1 MKRLIY
7 LAVIMAVVL
16 SFIAACGPTPTPQVI
31 KETVVVEKE
40 VPVEVTKVVEVEVT
54 KVVEVTPAP
63 ADYGKVTFISTQC
76 VPVEEAE
83 KMRGVILADFPGQVE
98 FVPADYAT
106 FEDTVLAEVKA
117 GKGTIDV
124 IGALHGQYPTLLAA
138 DALQDVSPLLDEVK
152 DRGIPEAYME
162 LGKLGTDTQY
172 FIPWMQATYIVAANK
187 QALDYL
193 PAGADP
199 ESLTWEQY
207 RDWAKNIYEATGE
220 KKVGFPVNGL
230 LHRFLEGYIY
240 PSYTGGMVTTFKSS
254 EAVEMW
260 EFVKDLWQ
268 YIHPESMSYEFMQE
282 PLMSE
287 EVWVAWDHTARLIN
301 AFKERPDDFVAL
313 PSPSGPKG
321 LGFMPVIVGLA
332 MPVTAPNPEGGKA
345 LIEYM
350 TRPETQITTLREVG
364 FFPAIKVDFPGYVA
378 PGIRAQ
384 GEAVTK
390 QAAAAN
396 AIPAMLPVG
405 LGPRSGEIN
414 KIYRD
419 AFTRIVIND
428 EDIET
433 VLASEA
439 ETLQT
444 LLDET
449 GAPCWPPD
457 PPSTGTCQV
466 K

>member
-1 MKRLIY
+1 MKKYASLLMLGAI
-7 LAVIMAVVL
+7 VIGL
-16 SFIAACGPTPTPQVI
+16 LAACAPQTVTVTVEVPV
-31 KETVVVEKE
+31 KETVEVPVERTVE
-40 VPVEVTKVVEVEVT
+40 VPVEVTP
-54 KVVEVTPAP
+54 TPV
-63 ADYGKVTFISTQC
+63 DYGKVTFISTQC

-124 IGALHGQYPTLLAA
+124 IGALHGQFPTLLAA
-138 DALQDVSPLLDEVK
+138 GALQDVSPLLDEVK

-240 PSYTGGMVTTFKSS
+240 PSYTGGMVTTFKSP

-260 EFVKDLWQ
+260 KFVKDLWQ
-268 YIHPESMSYEFMQE
+268 YVHPESMSYEFMQE

-301 AFKERPDDFVAL
+301 AFKERPDDFLAL

-364 FFPAIKVDFPGYVA
+364 FFPAIQVDFPGYVA

-390 QAAAAN
+390 QAAASN

-433 VLASEA
+433 VLEEEA
-439 ETLQT
+439 ANLQT
-444 LLDET
+444 LLNET

-457 PPSTGTCQV
+457 PPSEGPCQV

>member
-1 MKRLIY
+1 MKKYASLLMLGAI
-7 LAVIMAVVL
+7 LAGL
-16 SFIAACGPTPTPQVI
+16 LAACAPQTVTVTVEVPV
-31 KETVVVEKE
+31 KETVEVPVERTVE
-40 VPVEVTKVVEVEVT
+40 VPVEVTP
-54 KVVEVTPAP
+54 TPV
-63 ADYGKVTFISTQC
+63 DYGKVTFISTQC

-124 IGALHGQYPTLLAA
+124 IGALHGQFPTLLAA

-187 QALDYL
+187 QALEYL

-240 PSYTGGMVTTFKSS
+240 PSYTGGMVTTFKSP

-260 EFVKDLWQ
+260 KFVKDLWQ
-268 YIHPESMSYEFMQE
+268 YVHPESMSYEFMQE

-313 PSPSGPKG
+313 PAPSGPKG
-321 LGFMPVIVGLA
+321 KGFMPVVVGLA
-332 MPVTAPNPEGGKA
+332 MPVTAPNQKGGEA
-345 LIEYM
+345 LIEYL
-350 TRPETQITTLREVG
+350 TRPEVQITTLREVG
-364 FFPAIKVDFPGYVA
+364 FFPMIKVEYPGYVA
-378 PGIRAQ
+378 KGIRLQ
-384 GEAVTK
+384 GEAVSK
-390 QAAAAN
+390 QAAAPD

-419 AFTRIVIND
+419 AFTRIVID
-428 EDIET
+428 GEDIET
-433 VLASEA
+433 VLVEEA
-439 ETLQT
+439 EKLQT
-444 LLDET
+444 LLNET

-457 PPSTGTCQV
+457 PPSKGACQV

>member
-1 MKRLIY
+1 MKRLVTLLVVVAV
-7 LAVIMAVVL
+7 LA
-16 SFIAACGPTPTPQVI
+16 SFVGGCAAPTPEVI
-31 KETVVVEKE
+31 EKEVVVEKE
-40 VPVEVTKVVEVEVT
+40 VPVTVVVEKEVVVEV
-54 KVVEVTPAP
+54 PAK
-63 ADYGKVTFISTQC
+63 AVDYGKVAFISTQC

-83 KMRGVILADFPGQVE
+83 KMRGVILADFSGQPE
-98 FVPADYAT
+98 FIPADYAT

-117 GKGTIDV
+117 GKGKIDV
-124 IGALHGQYPTLLAA
+124 IGALHGQFPTLLAA
-138 DALQDVSPLLDEVK
+138 GALQDLTPLVDKVK
-152 DRGIPEAYME
+152 GRGIPEAYME
-162 LGKLGTDTQY
+162 LGKLGTDKQY
-172 FIPWMQATYIVAANK
+172 FIPWMQATYIAAANK
-187 QALDYL
+187 KALDYL

-199 ESLTWEQY
+199 NALTWEQY

-220 KKVGFPVNGL
+220 KKVGFPINGL

-240 PSYTGGMVTTFKSS
+240 PSYTGGMVTTFRSA

-260 EFVKDLWQ
+260 EFVKDMWE
-268 YIHPESMSYEFMQE
+268 YVHPESMSYEFMQE

-321 LGFMPVIVGLA
+321 LGFMPVVVGLA
-332 MPVTAPNPEGGKA
+332 MPVTAPNQEGGEA
-345 LIEYM
+345 LIEYL

-364 FFPAIKVDFPGYVA
+364 FFPVIDVEYPSTIA

-384 GEAVTK
+384 GEAVSK

-414 KIYRD
+414 KIFRD
-419 AFTRIVIND
+419 AFTRIVING
-428 EDIET
+428 EDIKT
-433 VLASEA
+433 VLESE
-439 ETLQT
+439 TTSLQA

-457 PPSTGTCQV
+457 PPSEGACKV

>member
-1 MKRLIY
+1 MRKILY
-7 LAVIMAVVL
+7 LFIVL
-16 SFIAACGPTPTPQVI
+16 ALLLSACAPAATPTPAPTPKVI
-31 KETVVVEKE
+31 TKRETV
-40 VPVEVTKVVEVEVT
+40 
-54 KVVEVTPAP
+54 VVEVTPAP
-63 ADYGKVTFISTQC
+63 VDYGKVAFISTQC

-83 KMRGVILADFPGQVE
+83 KMRGVILADFPGQPE
-98 FVPADYAT
+98 FIPADYAT

-117 GKGTIDV
+117 GKGSIDV
-124 IGALHGQYPTLLAA
+124 IGALHGQFPTLLAA
-138 DALQDVSPLLDEVK
+138 GALQDISHLVDKVK
-152 DRGIPEAYME
+152 DRGIPDAYME
-162 LGKLGTDTQY
+162 LGKLGTDKQY
-172 FIPWMQATYIVAANK
+172 FIPWMQATYIAAANK
-187 QALDYL
+187 KALKYL

-199 ESLTWEQY
+199 ESLTWEQF

-220 KKVGFPVNGL
+220 KKLGFPINGL

-240 PSYTGGMVTTFKSS
+240 PSYTGGMVTTFRSA
-254 EAVEMW
+254 EAIKMW

-268 YIHPESMSYEFMQE
+268 YVHPQSMVYEFMQE

-287 EVWVAWDHTARLIN
+287 EVWLAWDHTARLIN
-301 AFKERPDDFVAL
+301 AFKERPDDFLAL

-321 LGFMPVIVGLA
+321 LGFMPVVVGLA
-332 MPVTAPNPEGGKA
+332 IPVTAPNQKGAEA
-345 LIEYM
+345 LIEYL
-350 TRPETQITTLREVG
+350 TRPEVQITTLREVG
-364 FFPAIKVDFPGYVA
+364 FFPVIDVEYPATIA
-378 PGIRAQ
+378 AGIRAQ
-384 GEAVTK
+384 GEAVSK

-419 AFTRIVIND
+419 AFTRIVING

-433 VLASEA
+433 VLAE
-439 ETLQT
+439 ETANLQA

-457 PPSTGTCQV
+457 PPSVGPCKV
-466 K
+466 E

>member
-1 MKRLIY
+1 MRKFTSL
-7 LAVIMAVVL
+7 LAVVV
-16 SFIAACGPTPTPQVI
+16 IASMLLTACPTPT
-31 KETVVVEKE
+31 VEPTPKPEEPTATPE
-40 VPVEVTKVVEVEVT
+40 V
-54 KVVEVTPAP
+54 
-63 ADYGKVTFISTQC
+63 ADYGKVAFISTQC

-83 KMRGVILADFPGQVE
+83 KMRNVILADFSGTTE
-98 FVPADYAT
+98 FIPADYAT

-124 IGALHGQYPTLLAA
+124 IGALHGQFPTLLDAN
-138 DALQDVSPLLDEVK
+138 ALQDLTPLLDKVK
-152 DRGIPEAYME
+152 GRGIPDAYME
-162 LGKLGTDTQY
+162 LGKLGTDKQY

-187 QALDYL
+187 KALDYL
-193 PAGADP
+193 PEGADP
-199 ESLTWEQY
+199 NALTWEQY

-230 LHRFLEGYIY
+230 IHRFLEGYIY
-240 PSYTGGMVTTFKSS
+240 PSYTGGMVTTFKSA

-260 EFVKDLWQ
+260 KFIKDLWQ
-268 YIHPESMSYEFMQE
+268 YVHPQSMVYEFMQE

-313 PSPSGPKG
+313 PAPSGPKG
-321 LGFMPVIVGLA
+321 KGFMPVVVGLA
-332 MPVTAPNPEGGKA
+332 IPVTAPNPEGAAA
-345 LIEYM
+345 LIEYL
-350 TRPETQITTLREVG
+350 TRPETQLTTLREVG
-364 FFPAIKVDFPGYVA
+364 FFPVIDVEYPDTIAA
-378 PGIRAQ
+378 GIRAQ
-384 GEAVTK
+384 GEAVSA
-390 QAAAAN
+390 QAAAAD

-419 AFTRIVIND
+419 AFNGIVVD
-428 EDIET
+428 GKDIET
-433 VLASEA
+433 VLEA
-439 ETLQT
+439 EAQALQT
-444 LLDET
+444 LLNET

-457 PPSTGTCQV
+457 PPSTGACQV